1 MYSWKGVELS
11 NTVRVAEGYD
21 FPVAKPM
28 YSAVHREQRNQSF
41 EVFSTIASNP
51 PGYELHLRRNILRPL
66 QLSL

>member
-11 NTVRVAEGYD
+11 NAVRVAEGYD

-51 PGYELHLRRNILRPL
+51 P
-66 QLSL
+66 